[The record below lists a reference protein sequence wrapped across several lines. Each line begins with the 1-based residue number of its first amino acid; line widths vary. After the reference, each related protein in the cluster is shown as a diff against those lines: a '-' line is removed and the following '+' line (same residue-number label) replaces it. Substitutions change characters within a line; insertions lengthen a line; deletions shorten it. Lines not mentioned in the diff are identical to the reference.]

1 MFKDMATVYI
11 VDDDASFR
19 QSLERLLRTSGYTT
33 QAFDSADAFL
43 TQCSITHPACL
54 LLDVDLPEM
63 DGISLQEKLVVQGS
77 TLPIIFITGR
87 GTISMTVIAMKAGAV
102 DFITKPFA
110 RDTLFNAIE
119 IALKKDARAIE
130 QKAKK
135 QKLQSLV
142 DSLTPREME
151 ILRWVIA
158 GKPNKEI
165 AYALGIAEK
174 TVKIHR
180 GHMMMKLKVSS
191 VADLVRFTERA
202 KLSPVESGS
211 AVV

>member
-19 QSLERLLRTSGYTT
+19 QSLERLLRTRGYTT
-33 QAFDSADAFL
+33 LAFESAATFL
-43 TQCSITHPACL
+43 AQSSITHPACL

-63 DGISLQEKLVVQGS
+63 DGISLQEKLITQGS

-87 GTISMTVIAMKAGAV
+87 GTISMTVNAMKAGAV

-110 RDTLFNAIE
+110 KESLFKAIE
-119 IALKKDARAIE
+119 VALEKDIQAIDSE
-130 QKAKK
+130 IKK

-142 DSLTPREME
+142 DTLTPRERE

-165 AYALGIAEK
+165 AYALGISEK
-174 TVKIHR
+174 TIKIHR

-191 VADLVRFTERA
+191 VAELVRFA
-202 KLSPVESGS
+202 YMAQVAPVESV
-211 AVV
+211 AV